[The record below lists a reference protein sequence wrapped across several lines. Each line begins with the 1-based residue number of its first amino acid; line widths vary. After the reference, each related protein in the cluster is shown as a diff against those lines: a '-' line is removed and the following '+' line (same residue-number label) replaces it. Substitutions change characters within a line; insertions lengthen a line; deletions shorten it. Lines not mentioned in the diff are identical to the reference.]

1 MKTSRLLYWT
11 PRVLSILFICFLT
24 MFSLD
29 VFEPGRSAG
38 EIAIGLLMHNIPSII
53 LTILLVISWKK
64 EIVGAL
70 GYFGAGLFYAGLVI
84 KQVSN
89 SDLPWYDA
97 ITRSLVIAGPAIIIG
112 ILFLINWRKRK
123 ENMVRKL
130 DINKLK

>member
-84 KQVSN
+84 IQTCRGMM
-89 SDLPWYDA
+89 P
-97 ITRSLVIAGPAIIIG
+97 
-112 ILFLINWRKRK
+112 
-123 ENMVRKL
+123 
-130 DINKLK
+130 